1 MSFHRLGLAF
11 AVSLGGLIGS
21 ALADEPVLLRY
32 KFAKGDTLIYRATHE
47 ERQHQTIADQKIET
61 TTNSEAVTSQVVDE
75 IDGDGNAILKTK
87 TVSQKRKS
95 DGQNKFEFD
104 SKSTERDT
112 SSEIGAAATP
122 VLERLTGSEY
132 QVKVTPRGY
141 VSEIK
146 GFFEIIADL
155 AKEKPSAPILAGVI
169 PDNEGQKVGEQEHF
183 IIFSEK
189 AVSPGDNWDYSYEV
203 PLKGLGK
210 VTGKSTYTY
219 EGNDRVG
226 DRKTVR
232 IGVKSDLTIDFDMEI
247 LGVKLT
253 GTMSST
259 NATGTAQFDAA
270 SGRIVSTK
278 NTSTMTG
285 PLKVEVG
292 GMTFDLGN
300 SQDDTRTVQLLDKIP
315 E

>member
-1 MSFHRLGLAF
+1 MFLNRLGLAF
-11 AVSLGGLIGS
+11 IVIVGS
-21 ALADEPVLLRY
+21 WAGAAIADEPLLLRY
-32 KFAKGDTLIYRATHE
+32 KFAKGDALNYRATHE
-47 ERQHQTIADQKIET
+47 EKQHQTILDQKVENT
-61 TTNSEAVTSQVVDE
+61 TTQEVVTSQVVDE

-87 TVSQKRKS
+87 TVSQKRKT
-95 DGQNKFEFD
+95 DGQSKFEFD

-122 VLERLTGSEY
+122 ILERLTGSEY

-141 VSEIK
+141 VSEVK

-155 AKEKPSAPILAGVI
+155 AKEKPSGPILAGVI
-169 PDNEGQKVGEQEHF
+169 ADNEGHTVAEQEHF

-189 AVSPGDNWDYSYEV
+189 PVSPGDNWDYSYEV

-219 EGNDRVG
+219 EGNDKVG
-226 DRKTVR
+226 ERKTVR

-253 GTMSST
+253 GTMTTT
-259 NATGTAQFDAA
+259 NATGTAQFDPAA
-270 SGRIVSTK
+270 GRIVSSK

-292 GMTFDLGN
+292 GMTLELGN
-300 SQDDTRTVQLLDKIP
+300 SQDDTRTVELLDKLP